1 MKSQP
6 KPAIDLSFIHQSV
19 KWEDSPDDQNKVVE
33 NMKDETETHETYKN
47 RTGGKVGNMLSFTHP
62 LPT

>member
-1 MKSQP
+1 M
-6 KPAIDLSFIHQSV
+6 

-33 NMKDETETHETYKN
+33 NMKDETETHENNKN
-47 RTGGKVGNMLSFTHP
+47 RTGGKVRNMLSFTHP